1 MKSQNERC
9 CFGLQ
14 VINTNIW
21 GAKQLHLLYKI
32 KRIRYIIDSVVIL
45 QLVMCRGRV
54 RLNIGLFTET
64 YYPEINGVA
73 NSCFMLK
80 TELEKMGHN
89 VYVFTTKTPGE
100 PEFEHNVFRVPSV
113 PFIFLSDRRVG
124 LFYQPKLASTIK
136 KLELDLIHTNTEF
149 SLGIFGRIMAKELNI
164 PVVHTYHTI
173 YEDYSHYI
181 MKIKRLDKRTK
192 SAIRYFTRRC
202 CNSASIV
209 IVPTDKVKKLLHTY
223 QVYNNIKVIPT
234 GINLDKFRRDRYSR
248 EEIIGLRN
256 QYGIKEDEKTIIY
269 LGRISKEKNIEELLR
284 AMPMYME
291 QHEDVKFVI
300 VGGGPDKE
308 RLMLITEEL
317 GISRR
322 VIFAGEQ
329 PWDVIGKYYQLGD
342 VFVSASQSET
352 QGLTYIEAM
361 AAGLPVVAK
370 KDACLDEILIDGYNG
385 YGFETREDFYKGLD
399 LILYDDSDNGS
410 TAYSSNALSVVKT
423 YSTEEFAKKVL
434 SVYEEVAGDKG
445 IQEEFI

>member
-1 MKSQNERC
+1 MLRFTSVQYD
-9 CFGLQ
+9 
-14 VINTNIW
+14 IW
-21 GAKQLHLLYKI
+21 GSKTVHLLYKI
-32 KRIRYIIDSVVIL
+32 KRIRYIIDSVVSL
-45 QLVMCRGRV
+45 QLVMCRGRIK
-54 RLNIGLFTET
+54 LNIGLFTET

-100 PEFEHNVFRVPSV
+100 PEYEHNVFRVPSV

-192 SAIRYFTRRC
+192 AAIRYFTKRC
-202 CNSASIV
+202 CNSASRV
-209 IVPTDKVKKLLHTY
+209 IVPTNKVKQLLHSY
-223 QVYNNIKVIPT
+223 HVHNNIKVIPT
-234 GINLDKFRRDRYSR
+234 GIKLDKFRRDCFSR
-248 EEIIGLRN
+248 EEINQLRN
-256 QYGIKEDEKTIIY
+256 QYGIQKDEKTIIY

-284 AMPMYME
+284 AMPMYMKN
-291 QHEDVKFVI
+291 HDDVKFVI

-317 GISRR
+317 GIGAR
-322 VIFAGEQ
+322 VIFTGEQ
-329 PWDVIGKYYQLGD
+329 PWDIIGKYYQLGD

-370 KDACLDEILIDGYNG
+370 KDPCLDEILIDGYNG
-385 YGFETREDFYKGLD
+385 YGFDTREKLYEGLNH
-399 LILYDDSDNGS
+399 ILYDNFN
-410 TAYSSNALSVVKT
+410 TNTPYSSNALEIVKK

-434 SVYEEVAGDKG
+434 NEYEEVASERGL
-445 IQEEFI
+445 QEEII